1 MAVPRWIE
9 RALLLIGVV
18 CLGIWGYA
26 FVDTHVYEYW
36 QNQRLEEAIRQ
47 QSARQAAAPAP
58 PRKGSPEEGSADTE
72 SAAETDSFASFSRDD
87 EEWSE
92 MAGEIDQDGDLSEG
106 DLIGR
111 IKIPRVGVSALVLHG
126 VGSRT
131 LRRGVG
137 HIPGTARPDMNG
149 NVGLAGHRDSFFRG
163 LKDISKNDTIEL
175 STLDG
180 TFEYK
185 VEWIKIVR
193 PKDTHVLE
201 DEGDAALTLVTC
213 YPFYYVGSA
222 PKRFIV
228 RARRIGEA
236 AEEAATVSEPGEPAE
251 RVRVGAGD

>member
-1 MAVPRWIE
+1 VSVPRWIE

-26 FVDTHVYEYW
+26 FVDTHVYEYR
-36 QNQRLEEAIRQ
+36 QNQRLEEAIRE
-47 QSARQAAAPAP
+47 QSVRQAAAPAP
-58 PRKGSPEEGSADTE
+58 PRKSFPKKEEP
-72 SAAETDSFASFSRDD
+72 AAAQTDSFASFSRED

-92 MAGEIDQDGDLSEG
+92 MAGEIDRDGDFTEG

-137 HIPGTARPDMNG
+137 HIPGTAQPDRNG

-175 STLDG
+175 TTLDG

-193 PKDTHVLE
+193 PRDTHVLE

-228 RARRIGEA
+228 RARRIGESGGDA
-236 AEEAATVSEPGEPAE
+236 AAVAEPTERANEP
-251 RVRVGAGD
+251 VGAGD